1 MSDKDNRDL
10 DSGYHIGHEYCI
22 ASEIE
27 GKDECHSSDA
37 LDIRE
42 HDSEDGGVWY
52 DAYCWSCKQYYSQ
65 QDLSK
70 SSLAPKLGLGEGVVV
85 ERKVFERKPK
95 QEPLSKEKVKSLIK
109 DIGYSSNNYRGIR
122 DEINQFFGHLTQT
135 DDKGKVIARYYPETR
150 NSDPWPTGYKIRFD
164 PKSWNKLGQTGMQ
177 SELSGQCKFRSG
189 GRYLLCVGGE
199 EDKSA
204 AYQML
209 LDSQKDRNQ
218 GEYDGIAVVSPTCG
232 ESNAPK
238 QVAANYDFFDM
249 FDIIVI
255 GMDNDEV
262 GRKAAKAIA
271 EVLPKH
277 KVRIALWS
285 GKDPNSMLLEGK
297 EKQFVRN
304 FYSAKEYIA
313 TDIKHSSDALEEAID
328 FLKAEKIPLPP
339 HLHRLQTNMRGGI
352 RTTGAIINLIGDTS
366 IGKSLFTDT
375 LVYYWFWNSP
385 LVPTIVSLERTTGEL
400 TVDLLS
406 MHLKRNFTF
415 MEDYNKAIEI
425 IESPENKHL
434 VEDLLINEFGEPRYH
449 VLDERSGNPD
459 ALKSCVERSG
469 IQYKSKLIIFD
480 PLSDFL
486 RSLGTEAQEDFM
498 MWQKQKKKEGFVF
511 INVLHTRKPTP
522 DKDGKVRKVT
532 EYDAIGS
539 GSFVQS
545 ADVNIVINRDKMAE
559 DPVERNTTVVDAPKV
574 RGGVTGHAC
583 DLYFD
588 QHTRLLYDKEDYFNG
603 TPSEYKDNL
612 PEYEEGDGINDV
624 NNLF

>member
-1 MSDKDNRDL
+1 MKDTKDL

-27 GKDECHSSDA
+27 GKKHCQSSDA
-37 LDIRE
+37 LDLRE
-42 HDSEDGGVWY
+42 HDNTDGSVWY
-52 DAYCWSCKQYYSQ
+52 DAYCWSCKQYFSQ
-65 QDLSK
+65 EDLTN
-70 SSLAPKLGLGEGVVV
+70 SSLADKLGLEGGNVV

-95 QEPLSKEKVKSLIK
+95 QEPLTKEQVKSLIK
-109 DIGYSSNNYRGIR
+109 DIGYNSNGYRGIR
-122 DEINQFFGHLTQT
+122 DEINQFYGHLSQL
-135 DDKGKVIARYYPETR
+135 DDTGKVIARYYPETR
-150 NSDPWPTGYKIRFD
+150 NDDPWPTGYKTRLD
-164 PKSWNKLGQTGMQ
+164 PKSWNKVGQTGLS
-177 SELSGQCKFRSG
+177 SELSGQCKFKTG
-189 GRYLLCVGGE
+189 GRYLLISGGE
-199 EDKSA
+199 EDKAA

-218 GEYDGIAVVSPTCG
+218 GDYNPIPVVSPTCG
-232 ESNAPK
+232 ESNAAK
-238 QVAANYDFFDM
+238 QVAANYDFCDM

-262 GRKAAKAIA
+262 GRKSAKEIA

-277 KVRIALWS
+277 KVRIAKWS
-285 GKDPNSMLLEGK
+285 LKDPNQMLLEGK
-297 EKQFVRN
+297 EKQFVRD
-304 FYSAKEYIA
+304 FYGAKEYIA
-313 TDIKHSSDALEEAID
+313 TEIKHSSDALEEAID
-328 FLKAEKIPLPP
+328 FLRADKIPLPP

-425 IESPENKHL
+425 IQDDSNTEL
-434 VEDLLINEFGEPRYH
+434 VNDLLINEFGEPRYH

-459 ALKSCVERSG
+459 SLKSCVERAG
-469 IQYKSKLIIFD
+469 IQYRSKLIIFD

-522 DKDGKVRKVT
+522 DKDGKIRKVT

-559 DPVERNTTVVDAPKV
+559 DPVDRNTTVVDAPKI

-588 QHTRLLYDKEDYFNG
+588 QHTRLLYDKEDYFSGIPDN
-603 TPSEYKDNL
+603 YK
-612 PEYEEGDGINDV
+612 EVINHKESNENTESTDT
-624 NNLF
+624 LF